1 MKRLLVSCAA
11 LVALPSFA
19 DLTPMDWH
27 DGDLDVPVDS
37 ELTISGASCT
47 NTKLTVS
54 GTLNIDMSSEKTIY
68 YVLSGDLA
76 NPSETSI
83 KGSTVTVAPNPGDN
97 AAVNVIKGQ
106 FWGRWSNWMYTSL
119 HFGKSDGS
127 ESGFGR
133 MVLGGHAGY
142 TQYEHDFNLIY
153 FNAGLKPQNP
163 NDEVVDAITIDHLNA
178 LVTYSIYQRCTTPV
192 RITFTNSLG
201 TAAQGQESTLGYGR
215 IQIFYGSN
223 LFALTQPGS
232 DLILR
237 GYGKFGSTASAPIV
251 FDYWSGTQCR
261 LFRTEAQNLK
271 ACVRTE
277 GDCDF
282 VFNPSST
289 GNGVA
294 CAWHEFNGTNVYWG
308 HTGDFIVPNTG
319 NYNIGIRT
327 TVSGVLPNGPQTGL
341 VRVEAGA
348 SNANKQ
354 FIDLYGTTQ
363 CVNGLKL
370 LYGGKLTNM
379 ADTVASL
386 VLGKGDVDALLTSGA
401 GTIAPTIA
409 LSKIGSGKLTLSAAN
424 ADAMTVTDGDVE
436 AAGESRI
443 GNLVFAGA
451 DQHLTL
457 NAGAT
462 LVCDSLVYTGRV
474 TVATGARLTVVDRSK
489 CLITGFDLACADT
502 QPKVVPFDFQ
512 KDCSYMLE
520 TFNKTGKAIASMTID
535 RVPQGPVNVAEG
547 TLRIVPSACG
557 DKYWRFVF
565 KKTTGTVQQYGT
577 SAPYRKQD
585 GAEPAIVH
593 LVLGKLHLLDA
604 DGNIVN
610 LSSSYKSTTAA
621 TALVAGSHAFTHE
634 FFNTRNKEYGAGAEW
649 NSGAYV
655 AQDMG
660 SWWSATAFTN
670 QNLVADDPSTWE
682 TITFRLKDNAAGI
695 AGYMMS
701 EGSNAQSPY
710 ADPKTWTLESSPDA
724 NTWTVRD
731 SHVDDAPTHYGT
743 GDADYFNK
751 NKPFVLN
758 QVVSATAFTNAVTV
772 ANGATLDLSPLG
784 DGKVSVPSLTVDM
797 TAGGGTLVAFAP
809 AANGTINLVNVPAS
823 AYDHGALKGRL
834 DIPLTFVSPSATGN
848 FANWTVQI
856 DGVETRDSTLVWTG
870 TALQLRTPRGG
881 LRSGG
886 GLWRGQGSHRQCG
899 CVRRRWSAR
908 SCAIR
913 TSGGASRSTR
923 RCRPSSMR
931 PTRRRTARVRFRSS
945 MRRTKS
951 AAARLSSRTVRR
963 ATSRSHPARSR
974 SRAGSDRSREGSSLS

>member
-1 MKRLLVSCAA
+1 MQKILFGTFVLAA
-11 LVALPSFA
+11 AVAAEA
-19 DLTPMDWH
+19 DLTPMEWYE
-27 DGDLDVPVDS
+27 GDLVV
-37 ELTISGASCT
+37 T
-47 NTKLTVS
+47 NGHELTVS
-54 GTLNIDMSSEKTIY
+54 GGETWN
-68 YVLSGDLA
+68 
-76 NPSETSI
+76 TSI
-83 KGSTVTVAPNPGDN
+83 KVHGTLNVNMDAASTKYYVAGGSSAAPANSSIYLAPDDGDDAELN
-97 AAVNVIKGQ
+97 LIKGQ
-106 FWGRWSNWMYTSL
+106 MWGRFGNSMYSILYFGDTTKGGKARMTIGVNNAHDEEFRQI
-119 HFGKSDGS
+119 HF
-127 ESGFGR
+127 
-133 MVLGGHAGY
+133 L
-142 TQYEHDFNLIY
+142 
-153 FNAGLKPQNP
+153 AGLKPQNDG
-163 NDEVVDAITIDHLNA
+163 DEVIDAITLDHNA
-178 LVTYSIYQRCTTPV
+178 YLCTWSVYQYNAKPV

-201 TAAQGQESTLGYGR
+201 TAAKAARPVLQGFYNGD
-215 IQIFYGSN
+215 IFYLPTAGC
-223 LFALTQPGS
+223 

-237 GYGKFGSTASAPIV
+237 GNGYWSNGVTNAPIHISTHGGNTASV
-251 FDYWSGTQCR
+251 FKR
-261 LFRTEAQNLK
+261 LFASSAANRKGTL
-271 ACVRTE
+271 RTE

-370 LYGGKLTNM
+370 LYGGRLTNM

-401 GTIAPTIA
+401 GAIAPTIA

-443 GNLVFAGA
+443 GNLVFVGEG
-451 DQHLTL
+451 QSLTL

-474 TVATGARLTVVDRSK
+474 TVATGAKLTVVDRSK

-512 KDCSYMLE
+512 GDCSYMLE

-565 KKTTGTVQQYGT
+565 KKTTGTVQQYGS
-577 SAPYRKQD
+577 SAPYRKED

-610 LSSSYKSTTAA
+610 LSSSYKNTTAA

-649 NSGAYV
+649 NNGGYV

-682 TITFRLKDNAAGI
+682 TITFRLKDTAAGV

-743 GDADYFNK
+743 SGGDYFNQ
-751 NKPFVLN
+751 NKPYVLN
-758 QVVSATAFTNAVTV
+758 QVVSATTFTNAVTV
-772 ANGATLDLSPLG
+772 AKGATLDLSPLG
-784 DGKVSVPSLTVDM
+784 DGKASVPSLTVDM

-834 DIPLTFVSPSATGN
+834 DIPLTFVSPTATEN
-848 FANWTVQI
+848 FADWTVQI
-856 DGVETRDSTLVWTG
+856 DGVETKDSTLVWTG
-870 TALQLRTPRGG
+870 TALQLRTPRGVI
-881 LRSGG
+881 L
-886 GLWRGQGSHRQCG
+886 L
-899 CVRRRWSAR
+899 
-908 SCAIR
+908 IR
-913 TSGGASRSTR
+913 
-923 RCRPSSMR
+923 
-931 PTRRRTARVRFRSS
+931 
-945 MRRTKS
+945 
-951 AAARLSSRTVRR
+951 
-963 ATSRSHPARSR
+963 
-974 SRAGSDRSREGSSLS
+974 